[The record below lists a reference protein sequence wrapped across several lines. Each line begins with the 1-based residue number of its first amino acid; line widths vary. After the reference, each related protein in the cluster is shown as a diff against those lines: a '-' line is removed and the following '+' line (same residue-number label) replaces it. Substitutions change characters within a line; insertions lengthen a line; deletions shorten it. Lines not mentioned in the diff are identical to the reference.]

1 MMKPPR
7 IIDLAAN
14 QAFSTVLATVY
25 CRRWIVRESLIKA
38 DGATPNTPQGFQIQA
53 ADNSTSP
60 GTFGPL
66 QVRPAADVTDE
77 PGNFPEYAFPEVS
90 DATFHGHEGC
100 PVARGP
106 DTPGAGVAPTPAQ
119 PLCKVASFTNTAT
132 SIEVIEEY

>member
-7 IIDLAAN
+7 IIDLAADK
-14 QAFSTVLATVY
+14 AFSTVLATVY

-60 GTFGPL
+60 GTLGPL
-66 QVRPAADVTDE
+66 QVRPAPSVTNE
-77 PGNFPEYAFPEVS
+77 PGTFPEYAFPEVS

-106 DTPGAGVAPTPAQ
+106 DVLVGVGVVAAL
-119 PLCKVASFTNTAT
+119 PLCKVASLTDTGT